1 MHDDAGPTGPGD
13 DEGIDDRIDVDD
25 AYALETPDDN
35 RRLYAKWAASYERDF
50 IEPNGYV
57 YHENVVSVFLDAG
70 GSAGG
75 AVLDVGCGTGIVGV
89 ALSDVGEKLIDGID
103 ISPEMI
109 EMARAKRNVFDEPVY
124 RDLLVADLT
133 EPLDMADDSYMG
145 IISVGTFTHGHLSPE
160 PIRELVRIAAPS
172 AVCALGINADHYTE
186 MGFDQLFAELSLEG
200 LITSPVNIDVSVYEA
215 MSGEHA
221 DVRGNVAVFQVLR

>member
-13 DEGIDDRIDVDD
+13 DDRIDVDD